1 MPTFSIVITSLYYM
15 LIDLYDIMMVELY
28 PGMFIYQ

>member
-15 LIDLYDIMMVELY
+15 LIDIYGITMVELY
-28 PGMFIYQ
+28 PGMFYI